1 MTATIAPGA
10 RGPRAGA
17 RRGLIRRLAVAVVLM
32 AALAVAWGWVHHEMP
47 GWYARLW
54 YPLEYE
60 ATIRHN
66 ADRYR
71 LDGAL
76 VAGVI
81 DSESGWVHD
90 STSSAGAVGL
100 MQLLPA
106 TARFIAEQ
114 PTRPSPSPERL
125 MEPEVNIAYGTW
137 YLRYLIDRHDGSLP
151 VALAA
156 YNAGE
161 GVVAGW
167 ERTAAAEGHAF
178 RVPQD
183 VPFPETRA
191 FVEHVLDSAAIYR
204 RAYGDR
210 LGAPVTGLA
219 VARDGSRGGL
229 GR

>member
-1 MTATIAPGA
+1 MTAAVSSGT
-10 RGPRAGA
+10 RGPRTRGG
-17 RRGLIRRLAVAVVLM
+17 RRVLRRVAVTLTLLVGV
-32 AALAVAWGWVHHEMP
+32 AVAWGWVHHEMP

-54 YPLEYE
+54 YPLQYE
-60 ATIRHN
+60 GTIRKD
-66 ADRYR
+66 AERYR

-100 MQLLPA
+100 MQLLPE
-106 TARFIAEQ
+106 TARFIAQQ

-125 MEPEVNIAYGTW
+125 LEPEVNIDYGTW
-137 YLRYLIDRHDGSLP
+137 YLRYLIDRHGSLP
-151 VALAA
+151 TALAA

-167 ERTAAAEGHAF
+167 EKKAAAAGHAF

-183 VPFPETRA
+183 VPFPETRG
-191 FVEHVLDSAAIYR
+191 FVAHVLDSAAIYR

-210 LGAPVTGLA
+210 LGAPLVGLA
-219 VARDGSRGGL
+219 AGVDGTAGEL